1 MADMNGGNYHITEGY
16 RLPFL
21 MRSMGNLMNEMN
33 VIKPS
38 DLKLIPLWFWKNS
51 STQQ

>member
-1 MADMNGGNYHITEGY
+1 MADLNEGNYHIREGY

-21 MRSMGNLMNEMN
+21 MRSMVNLMNEMN

-38 DLKLIPLWFWKNS
+38 D
-51 STQQ
+51 